1 MKLTDYRDL
10 LFAPCVSA
18 SNG

>member
-1 MKLTDYRDL
+1 MNK
-10 LFAPCVSA
+10 VSA